1 MKEKY
6 YEKGEVRVGRTII
19 VAGAREAALVPMM
32 EEFTKIY
39 PDLALSS
46 LTKFVVGGGTEI
58 HLGIQGKPEN
68 VKTGYGYLVERLEDM
83 GLRWVEKDEQGVDQ

>member
-6 YEKGEVRVGRTII
+6 YEKGEFRVGRTVII
-19 VAGAREAALVPMM
+19 TGAREAALV
-32 EEFTKIY
+32 
-39 PDLALSS
+39 LSS
-46 LTKFVVGGGTEI
+46 LPKFVGGGGTEI